1 MSITAR
7 FRIQRANFLLDAD
20 FAIPAQGVSA
30 LFGPSGCGKTS
41 LLRAIA
47 GLDHIPGGMLSV
59 GDTTWQSGETFVPT
73 HQRSLGYVFQETS
86 LFPHLDVRGNV
97 EYGLRRVPVP
107 QRKMSIERLCALMD
121 VTSLLKRKVDTLS
134 GGERQRVA
142 IARTLAAHPG
152 IILMDEPLTGLD
164 QERKLEILA
173 CILAVQDE
181 FHIPV
186 LYVSHSRDE
195 VSRIADYLVL
205 MNSGRII
212 AAGDMHD
219 LFARLDL
226 PLAQDNEA
234 AVVIKA
240 TVSSHDEEYSLT
252 ELKFP
257 GGSFALPTLSLAIG
271 DQVRLQLAARD
282 ISLTRELQSGTSI
295 LNIFPTT
302 VEAIA
307 PAGAAQVIVRLSA
320 AGVPVLARITRKSA
334 AKLNLQPGSHVYA
347 QAKSVALLS

>member
-1 MSITAR
+1 MSIAVR
-7 FRIQRANFLLDAD
+7 FRIQRAHFLLDAD
-20 FAIPAQGVSA
+20 FAIPAHGVSV

-47 GLDHIPGGMLSV
+47 GLDHIPGGLLSV
-59 GDTTWQSGETFVPT
+59 GDTSWQSGETFVPT
-73 HQRSLGYVFQETS
+73 HQRALGYVFQETS
-86 LFPHLDVRGNV
+86 LFPHLDVRGNI
-97 EYGLRRVPVP
+97 EYGLKRVPIT
-107 QRKMSIERLCALMD
+107 QRKLSVERLCALMD
-121 VTSLLKRKVDTLS
+121 VTALLKRKVDTLS

-142 IARTLAAHPG
+142 IARALAANPR

-173 CILAVQDE
+173 YILAVQRE

-186 LYVSHSRDE
+186 LYVSHSRGE
-195 VSRIADYLVL
+195 VNRIADYLVL
-205 MNSGRII
+205 MDSGRII
-212 AAGDMHD
+212 ATGDVQEI
-219 LFARLDL
+219 FARLDL
-226 PLAQDNEA
+226 PLAQDSDA
-234 AVVIKA
+234 AVVIDA
-240 TVSSHDEEYSLT
+240 IVTSHDEEYSLT

-257 GGSFALPTLSLAIG
+257 GGSFALPSLSLAVG
-271 DQVRLQLAARD
+271 AQVRLQLAARD

-334 AKLNLQPGSHVYA
+334 ARLDLQPGSLVYA

>member
-1 MSITAR
+1 MSIVAR
-7 FRIQRANFLLDAD
+7 FRTRRGDFLLDAE
-20 FAIPAQGVSA
+20 FSIPARGVSA
-30 LFGPSGCGKTS
+30 LFGPSGCGKTTV
-41 LLRAIA
+41 LRAIA
-47 GLDHIPGGMLSV
+47 GLDHVPDGLLSV
-59 GDTTWQSGETFVPT
+59 GNATWQSGTHFLPT
-73 HQRSLGYVFQETS
+73 HQRELGYVFQEAS
-86 LFPHLDVRGNV
+86 LFPHLDVRGNI
-97 EYGLRRVPVP
+97 EYGLKRVPAP
-107 QRKMSIERLCALMD
+107 QRKLSIERICGLMD
-121 VTSLLKRKVDTLS
+121 VASLLSRKIATLS

-142 IARTLAAHPG
+142 IARALAANPR

-173 CILAVQDE
+173 CILAVQRE
-181 FHIPV
+181 FHVPV

-205 MNSGRII
+205 MNSGSII
-212 AAGDMHD
+212 AAGDIHD

-226 PLAQDNEA
+226 PLAQDSEA
-234 AVVIKA
+234 AVVIDA

-257 GGSFALPTLSLAIG
+257 GGSFALPSLSLAVG
-271 DQVRLQLAARD
+271 AQVRLQLAARD
-282 ISLTRELQSGTSI
+282 ISLTQELQSGTSI

-302 VEAIA
+302 VEAVA

-334 AKLNLQPGSHVYA
+334 ARLNLHPGSRVYA

>member
-1 MSITAR
+1 MSIAAR
-7 FRIQRANFLLDAD
+7 FRIQRAHFLLDVD
-20 FAIPAQGVSA
+20 FSIPAQGVSV

-47 GLDHIPGGMLSV
+47 GLDHIPGGLLSV
-59 GDTTWQSGETFVPT
+59 GDTAWQSGETFVPT
-73 HQRSLGYVFQETS
+73 HQRALGYVFQEAS
-86 LFPHLDVRGNV
+86 LFPHLDVLGNV
-97 EYGLRRVPVP
+97 EYGLKRVPIP
-107 QRKMSIERLCALMD
+107 QRKLSVERLCALMD
-121 VTSLLKRKVDTLS
+121 VTPLLKRKVDTLS

-142 IARTLAAHPG
+142 IARTLAANPR

-173 CILAVQDE
+173 YILAVQRE

-195 VSRIADYLVL
+195 VNRIADYLVL
-205 MNSGRII
+205 MDSGRIMATGEVHEI
-212 AAGDMHD
+212 
-219 LFARLDL
+219 FARLDL
-226 PLAQDNEA
+226 PLAQDSEA
-234 AVVIKA
+234 AVVIDA
-240 TVSSHDEEYSLT
+240 IVTSHDEEYSLT

-257 GGSFALPTLSLAIG
+257 GGTFALPSLSLAVG
-271 DQVRLQLAARD
+271 ARVRLQLAARD

-334 AKLNLQPGSHVYA
+334 ARLELQPGSLVYA

>member
-1 MSITAR
+1 MSITAA
-7 FRIQRANFLLDAD
+7 FRIQRGEFLLDAE
-20 FAIPAQGVSA
+20 FSLPSQGVSA
-30 LFGPSGCGKTS
+30 VFGPSGCGKTS

-47 GLDHIPGGMLSV
+47 GLDRVPQGLMSV
-59 GDTTWQSGETFVPT
+59 GEITWQSGTHFVPT
-73 HQRSLGYVFQETS
+73 HQRELGYVFQEAS
-86 LFPHLDVRGNV
+86 LFSHLDVLGNI
-97 EYGLRRVPVP
+97 EYGLKRVPSA
-107 QRKMSIERLCALMD
+107 QRKLSIGRLCELMD
-121 VTSLLKRKVDTLS
+121 VAALLHRKVATLS

-142 IARTLAAHPG
+142 IARTLAAHPR

-173 CILAVQDE
+173 CILAVQRE

-205 MNSGRII
+205 MNSGSII
-212 AAGDMHD
+212 AAGGIHD

-226 PLAQDNEA
+226 PLAQDSEA
-234 AVVIKA
+234 AVVIDA
-240 TVSSHDEEYSLT
+240 IVTSHDEEYSLT

-257 GGSFALPTLSLAIG
+257 GGSFALPSLALAVG
-271 DQVRLQLAARD
+271 SRVRLQLAARD
-282 ISLTRELQSGTSI
+282 ISLTREQQSGTSI

-334 AKLNLQPGSHVYA
+334 ARLDLQPGSRVYA

>member
-1 MSITAR
+1 MSIAAR
-7 FRIQRANFLLDAD
+7 FRIQRAHFLLDAD
-20 FAIPAQGVSA
+20 FSIPAQGVSA

-47 GLDHIPGGMLSV
+47 GLDYIPGGLLSV

-73 HQRSLGYVFQETS
+73 HQRALGYVFQEAS
-86 LFPHLDVRGNV
+86 LFPHLDVRGNI
-97 EYGLRRVPVP
+97 EYGLKRVPIP
-107 QRKMSIERLCALMD
+107 QRKLPVERLCELME
-121 VTSLLKRKVDTLS
+121 VTPLLKRKVDTLS

-142 IARTLAAHPG
+142 IARTLAANPR

-173 CILAVQDE
+173 YILAVQRE

-186 LYVSHSRDE
+186 LYVSNSRDE
-195 VSRIADYLVL
+195 VNRIADYLVL
-205 MNSGRII
+205 MDSGRII
-212 AAGDMHD
+212 ATGDVHEI
-219 LFARLDL
+219 FARLEL
-226 PLAQDNEA
+226 PLAQDSEA
-234 AVVIKA
+234 AVVIDA
-240 TVSSHDEEYSLT
+240 IVTSHDEEYSLT

-257 GGSFALPTLSLAIG
+257 GGSFALPSLSLAVG
-271 DQVRLQLAARD
+271 ARVRLQLAARD

-295 LNIFPTT
+295 LNIFPTI

-334 AKLNLQPGSHVYA
+334 HRLGLQPGSRVYA

>member
-1 MSITAR
+1 MSIAAR
-7 FRIQRANFLLDAD
+7 FRIQRAHFLLDAD
-20 FAIPAQGVSA
+20 FSIPAQGVSA

-47 GLDHIPGGMLSV
+47 GLDYIPGGLLSV

-73 HQRSLGYVFQETS
+73 HQRALGYVFQEAS
-86 LFPHLDVRGNV
+86 LFPHLDVRGNI
-97 EYGLRRVPVP
+97 EYGLKRVPIP
-107 QRKMSIERLCALMD
+107 QRKLPVERLCELME
-121 VTSLLKRKVDTLS
+121 VTPLLKRKVDTLS

-142 IARTLAAHPG
+142 IARTLAANPR

-173 CILAVQDE
+173 YILAVQRE

-195 VSRIADYLVL
+195 VNRIADYLVL
-205 MNSGRII
+205 MDSGRII
-212 AAGDMHD
+212 ATGDVHEI
-219 LFARLDL
+219 FARLEL
-226 PLAQDNEA
+226 PLAQDSEA
-234 AVVIKA
+234 AVVIDA
-240 TVSSHDEEYSLT
+240 IVTSHDEEYSLT

-257 GGSFALPTLSLAIG
+257 GGSFALPSLSLAVG
-271 DQVRLQLAARD
+271 ARVRLQLAARD

-334 AKLNLQPGSHVYA
+334 HRLGLQPGSRVYA